1 MMYSRDSIH
10 PVQAISISVA
20 SGGTRHRESDHCR
33 ASRVCASGSRVPV
46 RSLQI
51 LRAATSCA
59 RIFRLCH
66 AERLRFIVSRSPALR
81 YQGIRWAGA
90 PEWLVP
96 DFCRHRQLSKEAWC
110 VCRDQSRPS

>member
-90 PEWLVP
+90 PE
-96 DFCRHRQLSKEAWC
+96 LSLIHI
-110 VCRDQSRPS
+110 